1 MVGSRTHQNM
11 IAREFG
17 NTPNGSLP
25 AYAPMGEMAQ
35 YHNPRAHLKYKKTT
49 ALGEKQGLGAIFPAE
64 ALGGAGIIAL
74 GMIYVGLDFPYAEGT
89 IDWVK
94 RRINQPKQTT
104 QAVLL
109 GAGTLIL
116 INRANR

>member
-1 MVGSRTHQNM
+1 
-11 IAREFG
+11 
-17 NTPNGSLP
+17 
-25 AYAPMGEMAQ
+25 
-35 YHNPRAHLKYKKTT
+35 
-49 ALGEKQGLGAIFPAE
+49 
-64 ALGGAGIIAL
+64 
-74 GMIYVGLDFPYAEGT
+74 MIYVGLNFPYAEGT